1 MNRNR
6 RFAIL
11 SLSIF
16 LAGGLAVFGQ
26 APAAKAAAYRNPAEI
41 GAAMKALAGKYP
53 ALARL
58 ETIGK
63 SAGGR
68 EIPILR
74 LAGGGK
80 VEGRPAVLVSANL
93 EGGHVI
99 GTEAALR
106 LAEKLLAGYAQD
118 KKIAA
123 LLDARTIYIAPLLN
137 PDGTEAFFGAVK
149 TGRFGNGRPVDE
161 DADGAVDED
170 GFEDLNKDGKITQMR
185 VKDPEGRWIPD
196 PKEPRLMR
204 LADSK
209 KGEKGIYKIY
219 SEGIDNDGDR
229 EYNEDPA
236 GGVLPNRNF
245 PHDFEYLVKTAGL
258 YPASEP
264 ESVALLKFMD
274 GHQEIALVLN
284 FSSENT
290 ILNQQQTAQAKAGGD
305 KVRVPKDLAQYVG
318 LDPEKDYTLKE
329 VADAANAA
337 GLGGGMTITE
347 DMIASFLGSG
357 PAVQI
362 DQADQPVF
370 EAAAKDYKDAL
381 KAAKMEG
388 LEKHARG
395 VGKGSFVAYAYYQFG
410 VPVFST
416 DLWQIPE
423 AKKEEPADK
432 ITADK
437 LKDMTNDQFLALG
450 EEKIGAFLKDA
461 GAPPN
466 MTAKVIMEAV
476 KAGKL
481 KTAQMA
487 DMMAQ
492 MPKKP
497 GADGE
502 DHPDAYKL
510 QWSDTALKG
519 AGFAAWTPFKHP
531 QLGDVEI
538 GGFCPCLG
546 LNPPAAEMDA
556 PISAH
561 VDFYLKLMG
570 NLPVL
575 EISGLKAEFLG
586 GDLYKVTAYFSNA
599 GKWPTS
605 TGQGRR
611 ARTAW
616 PIRVEL
622 GLDKAQT
629 LFSGQPTETIP
640 VINSGETTKL
650 EWTIRA
656 KKGSKVT
663 VKAWAPKLGTV
674 QSTVVMD

>member
-1 MNRNR
+1 MA
-6 RFAIL
+6 FF
-11 SLSIF
+11 SLFLF
-16 LAGGLAVFGQ
+16 LAGGLVVFGQ
-26 APAAKAAAYRNPAEI
+26 APAAKPAAAYRPPAEV
-41 GAAMKALAGKYP
+41 ASVLKALAAKYP
-53 ALARL
+53 AIARL
-58 ETIGK
+58 ETVGK

-74 LAGGGK
+74 LAGAGK
-80 VEGRPAVLVSANL
+80 AEGRPAVLITANL

-106 LAEKLLAGYAQD
+106 LAEKILAGYAQE
-118 KKIAA
+118 KK

-137 PDGTEAFFGAVK
+137 PDGAEAYFGPVL
-149 TGRFGNGRPVDE
+149 TGRFGNARSVDE
-161 DADGAVDED
+161 DADGAWDED
-170 GFEDLNKDGKITQMR
+170 GFEDLNKDGMITKMR

-204 LADSK
+204 LADAS
-209 KGEKGIYKIY
+209 KGEKGLYKIY
-219 SEGIDNDGDR
+219 TEGLDSDGDG

-236 GGVLPNRNF
+236 GGVLPSRNF
-245 PHDFEYLVKTAGL
+245 PHDFEYLVKATGL
-258 YPASEP
+258 HPASEP
-264 ESVALLKFMD
+264 ESASLLKFMNE
-274 GHQEIALVLN
+274 HPEIALVLS
-284 FSSENT
+284 FSTENT
-290 ILNQQQTAQAKAGGD
+290 ILNQQQTAQAKAGSD
-305 KVRVPKDLAQYVG
+305 KVRVPKDLAGYIG
-318 LDPEKDYTLKE
+318 LNPDTDYTLKQ

-337 GLGGGMTITE
+337 GIGGGMEITE
-347 DMIASFLGSG
+347 EMIASFLGMG

-370 EAAAKDYKDAL
+370 DSVSKDYKDML
-381 KAAKMEG
+381 KAAKLDG

-395 VGKGSFVAYAYYQFG
+395 VGKGSFVAYAYFQYG

-423 AKKEEPADK
+423 VKKEAPAEA

-437 LKDMTNDQFLALG
+437 LKEMTNDQFLALG
-450 EEKIGAFLKDA
+450 EDKIGAFLKDA

-466 MTAKVIMEAV
+466 MTAKMIMEMV
-476 KAGKL
+476 KSGKI

-487 DMMAQ
+487 EMLEK

-510 QWSDTALKG
+510 QWVDTALKG
-519 AGFAAWTPFKHP
+519 AAFANWTAFKHP

-538 GGFCPCLG
+538 GGFCPHLG
-546 LNPPAAEMDA
+546 LNPPAAEMETTIA
-556 PISAH
+556 AH
-561 VDFYLKLMG
+561 ADFYLKVMN
-570 NLPVL
+570 NLPQL
-575 EISGLKAEFLG
+575 EISSVKAEPLG
-586 GDLYKVTAYFSNA
+586 GDLYKLTAYVANN
-599 GKWPTS
+599 GRWPTS
-605 TGQGRR
+605 TSQGRR
-611 ARTAW
+611 AGTSW
-616 PIRVEL
+616 PIRLTL
-622 GLDKAQT
+622 GLEKAQAV
-629 LFSGQPTETIP
+629 FSGRPMENIP
-640 VINSGETTKL
+640 FINGGETKKL

-674 QSTVVMD
+674 QTTVVMD